1 MHTVFGASGRLTA
14 ALIDS
19 WRCVCVFNR
28 DREGEMVAGM
38 HGA

>member
-19 WRCVCVFNR
+19 WRCVCVCLTETER
-28 DREGEMVAGM
+28 VRW
-38 HGA
+38 